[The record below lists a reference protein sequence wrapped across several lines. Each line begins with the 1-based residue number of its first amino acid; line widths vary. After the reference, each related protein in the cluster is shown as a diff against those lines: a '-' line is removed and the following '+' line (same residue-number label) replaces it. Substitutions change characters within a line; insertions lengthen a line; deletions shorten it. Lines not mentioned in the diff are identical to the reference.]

1 MSGLTIYA
9 ERLARG
15 LSDRGHDVTVLT
27 SRHDPLLAR
36 EEDLDGV
43 RVTRVP
49 VALSF
54 GKGVLMPRYASA
66 ATRLARSHDVVN
78 VHAPQFEA
86 PALGL
91 AARALRKPCVLT
103 YHCDVR
109 LPDGPLSRVVEGAV
123 AGANSVAA
131 ALANRVVAYTRD
143 YAEHSP
149 LLRRF
154 SRKLVV
160 IPPPV
165 EMPAPDAK
173 AVAALR
179 ATHGV
184 GTNGDH
190 GPILG
195 FAARFAAEKGVETL
209 LEALPTLIDR
219 FPGLKVF
226 FAGPHAIGE
235 EAYRRRLEPAV
246 AAVGDRWKF
255 LGLLD
260 PVREMPSFYGAVD
273 CVVVPSLNS
282 TEAFGLVQAEAML
295 CGTPVVAS
303 DLPGVREPIRWTG
316 MGEVVPV
323 GNAPALA
330 DAVSRV
336 LTDRDRYYRP
346 RNEVALRFGLDPCL
360 DRYEALFADELAG

>member
-15 LSDRGHDVTVLT
+15 LSGRGHEVTVLA
-27 SRHDPLLAR
+27 SRHDLSLPR
-36 EEDLDGV
+36 EEQLETV
-43 RVTRVP
+43 RVVRVP
-49 VALSF
+49 VALTL
-54 GKGVLMPRYASA
+54 GKGVLMPAYATM
-66 ATRLARSHDVVN
+66 ATRLAREHDVVN
-78 VHAPQFEA
+78 LHAPQFEA
-86 PALGL
+86 PALAL
-91 AARALRKPCVLT
+91 AARALRKPSILT

-109 LPDGPLSRVVEGAV
+109 LPGGPLSRVAEGAV

-143 YAEHSP
+143 YARHSP
-149 LLRRF
+149 LLR
-154 SRKLVV
+154 SYARKLVV

-165 EMPAPDAK
+165 EMPAPDAE
-173 AVAALR
+173 AVAAFR

-184 GTNGDH
+184 GVNGDH
-190 GPILG
+190 APILG

-209 LEALPTLIDR
+209 LEALPTLADR

-226 FAGPHAIGE
+226 FAGPPAIGE
-235 EAYRRRLEPAV
+235 EAYRRRLEPTVTAL
-246 AAVGDRWKF
+246 GDRWTF

-316 MGEVVPV
+316 MGELVPV
-323 GNAPALA
+323 GNARALG
-330 DAVSRV
+330 DAVGRV
-336 LTDRDRYYRP
+336 LTNRERYIRP
-346 RNEVALRFGLDPCL
+346 RSEVALRFGLDPCL
-360 DRYEALFADELAG
+360 DRYEALFVDELSR

>member
-1 MSGLTIYA
+1 VSGLTIYA

-15 LSDRGHDVTVLT
+15 LSGRGHEVTVLA
-27 SRHDPLLAR
+27 SRHDAALAR
-36 EEDLDGV
+36 DEELDAV
-43 RVTRVP
+43 RVVRVP
-49 VALSF
+49 VALNI
-54 GKGVLMPRYASA
+54 GKGVLMPGYATTA
-66 ATRLARSHDVVN
+66 ARLAQRHDVVN
-78 VHAPQFEA
+78 MHAPQFEA

-91 AARALRKPCVLT
+91 AARALRKPAILT

-109 LPDGPLSRVVEGAV
+109 LPGGAVSRVVEGAV
-123 AGANSVAA
+123 SAANSAAA

-154 SRKLVV
+154 AGKLVV

-165 EMPAPDAK
+165 EMPVPDPE

-179 ATHGV
+179 SLHGT
-184 GTNGDH
+184 GERE

-226 FAGPHAIGE
+226 FAGPRAIGE
-235 EAYRRRLEPAV
+235 DAYRRRLEPAV
-246 AAVGDRWKF
+246 SAFGNRWRF

-273 CVVVPSLNS
+273 CVVLPSLNS

-303 DLPGVREPIRWTG
+303 DLPGVREPVRWTG

-323 GNAPALA
+323 GDSPALA
-330 DAVSRV
+330 DALCRV
-336 LTDRDRYYRP
+336 LTDRDRYRRP
-346 RNEVALRFGLDPCL
+346 RSEVALRFGLDQCL
-360 DRYEALFADELAG
+360 DRYEALFGDTR

>member
-1 MSGLTIYA
+1 VSGLTIYA

-15 LSDRGHDVTVLT
+15 LSGRGHEVTVLA
-27 SRHDPLLAR
+27 SRHDAALAR
-36 EEDLDGV
+36 DEELDAV
-43 RVTRVP
+43 RVVRVP
-49 VALSF
+49 VALNI
-54 GKGVLMPRYASA
+54 GKGVLMPGYATTA
-66 ATRLARSHDVVN
+66 ARLAQRHDVVN
-78 VHAPQFEA
+78 MHAPQFEA

-91 AARALRKPCVLT
+91 AARALRKPAILT

-109 LPDGPLSRVVEGAV
+109 LPGGAVSRVVEGAV
-123 AGANSVAA
+123 SAANSAAA

-154 SRKLVV
+154 AGKL
-160 IPPPV
+160 
-165 EMPAPDAK
+165 
-173 AVAALR
+173 
-179 ATHGV
+179 
-184 GTNGDH
+184 GTGERE

-226 FAGPHAIGE
+226 FAGPRAIGE
-235 EAYRRRLEPAV
+235 DAYRRRLEPAV
-246 AAVGDRWKF
+246 SAFGNRWRF

-273 CVVVPSLNS
+273 CVVLPSLNS

-303 DLPGVREPIRWTG
+303 DLPGVREPVRWTG

-323 GNAPALA
+323 GDSPALA
-330 DAVSRV
+330 DALCRV
-336 LTDRDRYYRP
+336 LTDRDRYRRP
-346 RNEVALRFGLDPCL
+346 RSEVALRFGLDQCL
-360 DRYEALFADELAG
+360 DRYEALFGDTR